1 MVKRWTWTLLAGV
14 LLLVGLAGCG
24 FQLRGQ
30 AQLPFDS
37 AFVEAHANSGLGKAL
52 RESLALE
59 NKLADK
65 AENATIRV
73 LLAEESRAK
82 SILALSGGGKVREY
96 RLTLRFLFAVHDAKG
111 RELVAPSEMVQV
123 RDYSFN
129 DSELLAKTVEEAT
142 LYRSMEQNALQ
153 QVLRRLSFI
162 PR

>member
-30 AQLPFDS
+30 SQLPFDS
-37 AFVEAHANSGLGKAL
+37 AFVEANANSGLGKAL
-52 RESLALE
+52 RNSLALE

-96 RLTLRFLFAVHDAKG
+96 RLTLRFLFAVYDAKG

-123 RDYSFN
+123 RDYSYN

>member
-14 LLLVGLAGCG
+14 LLLAGLTGCG
-24 FQLRGQ
+24 FQLRGHS
-30 AQLPFDS
+30 QLPFDS
-37 AFVEAHANSGLGKAL
+37 AFVEAKGNSGLGKAL

-96 RLTLRFLFAVHDAKG
+96 RLTLRFLFAVYDAKG
-111 RELVAPSEMVQV
+111 RELVAPSEMLQV
-123 RDYSFN
+123 RDYSYN

-153 QVLRRLSFI
+153 QVMRRLSFI

>member
-30 AQLPFDS
+30 SQLPFYS
-37 AFVEAHANSGLGKAL
+37 AFVEANANSSLGKAL
-52 RESLALE
+52 RDFLALE

-65 AENATIRV
+65 AENASIRV
-73 LLAEESRAK
+73 LLAEESRDK

-96 RLTLRFLFAVHDAKG
+96 RLTLRFLFAVYDAKG
-111 RELVAPSEMVQV
+111 RELVAPSEMVQI